1 MLAFFYSYSSQYQ
14 ESISF
19 KPGRIFVLLSKSL
32 DQFTPFY
39 ALSFQL
45 SWHTPTSFFNVKIIA
60 DGHFPRISLSF
71 LSQLVFLFMSI
82 SSPSL
87 NPSGYKYSLPIGSR
101 ATCPRSAI
109 SCTTL
114 STLYLYLTFS
124 IITFLFPFLY
134 LTLFLLSSSFLVT
147 FLPLLA
153 NSFFFIQFCK
163 MSVKFAIGSKGE
175 TKMHV
180 LFSICKNWVIDA

>member
-19 KPGRIFVLLSKSL
+19 KPWRIFVLLSKSL

-101 ATCPRSAI
+101 ANMSKV
-109 SCTTL
+109 S
-114 STLYLYLTFS
+114 Y
-124 IITFLFPFLY
+124 FLY
-134 LTLFLLSSSFLVT
+134 NFIDTLFISHFQHHYFSF
-147 FLPLLA
+147 PLLVPHPLPPLLILSGYIFTFA
-153 NSFFFIQFCK
+153 GQFFLLYP
-163 MSVKFAIGSKGE
+163 
-175 TKMHV
+175 V
-180 LFSICKNWVIDA
+180 L